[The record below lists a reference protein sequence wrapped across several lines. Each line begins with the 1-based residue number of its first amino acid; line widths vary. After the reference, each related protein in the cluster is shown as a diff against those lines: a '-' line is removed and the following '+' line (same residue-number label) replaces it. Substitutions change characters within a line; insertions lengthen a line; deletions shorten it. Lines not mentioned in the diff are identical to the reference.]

1 MSPSEALE
9 KTPYLAVFC
18 RAISWRMLIVSWSTP
33 PKPNV
38 KMTTELLSSRFL
50 SLIVWKIAFLSSEGA
65 PSVRN
70 KITFRFG
77 LPASSDLVPFRRLKA
92 FSKANRYCVSPKDK
106 GKKKGFDDHES
117 FYSCLVRSVI
127 DICWSAEREAASS
140 NPGRTKI
147 QDLFQNNLGESASF
161 IRHLQTVRLPSLLR

>member
-1 MSPSEALE
+1 MSPNEALE

-50 SLIVWKIAFLSSEGA
+50 SLMVWKIAFLSSEGA

-77 LPASSDLVPFRRLKA
+77 LPASSDAVPFRRLKA

-106 GKKKGFDDHES
+106 KKCFDDHES
-117 FYSCLVRSVI
+117 FYSRTVRSVI
-127 DICWSAEREAASS
+127 DMPWSAERKAAGS
-140 NPGRTKI
+140 NPGWNNI
-147 QDLFQNNLGESASF
+147 QGRFFILLG
-161 IRHLQTVRLPSLLR
+161 